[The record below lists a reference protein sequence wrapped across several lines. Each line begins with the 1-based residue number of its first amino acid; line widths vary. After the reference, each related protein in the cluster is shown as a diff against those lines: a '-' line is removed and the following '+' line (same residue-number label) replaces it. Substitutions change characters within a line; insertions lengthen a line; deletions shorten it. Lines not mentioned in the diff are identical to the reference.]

1 MNRKSV
7 ASKFNWLIILFAVV
21 SITISSVTVTL
32 FLLHRYTEDVIEKDQ
47 LHMKGLAS
55 SVKGFIDHAFSLN
68 YMLSINPEIVEHLSA
83 APNDWSQRVAEY
95 NRQYDT
101 SLQLKDHSGLSL
113 LVHTQKIYD
122 FVELF
127 FVQDAAGD
135 QTSRSFGPL
144 GHRGERWWFRK
155 ITEDQNY
162 RSFMSKSYYSMTGDK
177 PVASAFHPVYKDDR
191 FIGVMG
197 TDINFDKL
205 QRMVQNYLDS
215 KDLYAVVIDTEGV
228 VIAHPDKNKLREL
241 YNLNR
246 LTKNILVRDQTGES
260 IQDKSGHHQT
270 KEVKLDWDTSVS
282 QIVSD
287 ALSGNSGMAD
297 HVRLEGKNST
307 IYYEPIQL
315 PGHDSNS
322 HYSLLLIR
330 DNSSLMKAKLSISA
344 FVFIFTA
351 FAIFTFIFFFRL
363 QFRKIILQ
371 PLATLVGSMQDAD
384 IVKHDDVV
392 LGTSNEFQLLGD
404 TYNKMRNNLARANEK
419 MSEINERLE
428 LLVEER
434 TTELKNVNRKLLEDI
449 AVRGQIEKALRESE
463 ERYRSLVENTLDGYF
478 IYQMPSGRFLFLNRR
493 ICSLFGY
500 TMEEGL
506 KLTVWDVIDKKA
518 HDYVKQRM
526 QERLQGKFVIF
537 DRQVMKAVRKDG
549 FTFRAE
555 VSTSMVTFRDQTAIQ
570 GVFRDVTEQEN
581 LQEQLQKAERMQA
594 IGRLAGGIAHD
605 FNNLLM
611 GIQGRASLMLL
622 DLDPSHPHSE
632 QLRGIEGHVKRAV
645 ALTNQLLGFARG
657 GKYKVAPVDLNKLIE
672 ENVGMFARTKKELS
686 IDIKYQENIWSVE
699 VDRNQIDQVLLNLY
713 VNAWQAMPDGGHLFI
728 QTRNCRLDAKFV
740 KPYDAAPGR
749 YVEISVTDT
758 GVGMDNETRKR
769 IFDPFFTTKERGRGT
784 GLGLASAY
792 GIIKNHEGIITAQS
806 EKGRGTT
813 FTIYL
818 PASDK
823 PVCEVKSLP
832 AEPAA
837 GVGTILLIDDEDMIL
852 EVGKSMLEKLG
863 YQVLVAGS
871 GSEALEI
878 YCRQPDEIDLV
889 ILDLIMPEM
898 NGRETYDRLKEMD
911 PRVRVLF
918 SSGYSMDGV
927 ANDILK
933 IDSVGFIQK
942 PFDIEKLSRNVRQVM
957 KCLEK

>member
-7 ASKFNWLIILFAVV
+7 ASRFNLLIILFVVV
-21 SITISSVTVTL
+21 SITISSVTITFL
-32 FLLHRYTEDVIEKDQ
+32 LLHRYTEDVIEKDK

-68 YMLSINPEIVEHLSA
+68 YLLSINPEIVENLST
-83 APNDWSQRVAEY
+83 APKDWSQRVAEY

-101 SLQLKDHSGLSL
+101 SLELKDNSGPRL

-155 ITEDQNY
+155 ITADRNY

-177 PVASAFHPVYKDDR
+177 PVASAFHPIFKDNR

-197 TDINFDKL
+197 TDINFDEL
-205 QRMVQNYLDS
+205 QKMVQNYLDA

-228 VIAHPDKNKLREL
+228 IIAHPDKNKLREL

-246 LTKNILVRDQTGES
+246 LTKNILVRDQAGES

-270 KEVKLDWDTSVS
+270 REVKLDWDTSVAR
-282 QIVSD
+282 IVSD

-297 HVRLEGKNST
+297 NVRLDGQNST
-307 IYYEPIQL
+307 IYYEPIHL
-315 PGHDSNS
+315 PGQDSEA

-330 DNSSLMKAKLSISA
+330 DNSSLTKAKFTIIA

-351 FAIFTFIFFFRL
+351 IVIFVFIFFFRV
-363 QFRKIILQ
+363 QFRKIILR
-371 PLATLVGSMQDAD
+371 PLATLADSMQDAA
-384 IVKHDDVV
+384 IAKHDDIV
-392 LGTSNEFQLLGD
+392 LGTSDEFQLLAD
-404 TYNKMRNNLARANEK
+404 TYNKMRNSLATANDK

-434 TTELKNVNRKLLEDI
+434 TTELKDVNRQLLEDI
-449 AVRGQIEKALRESE
+449 AKREQIEKALRESE
-463 ERYRSLVENTLDGYF
+463 ERYRSLVENTMDGYF
-478 IYQMPSGRFLFLNRR
+478 IFQMPSGRFLFLNRR

-500 TMEEGL
+500 TMQEGL
-506 KLTVWDVIDKKA
+506 ALSVWDVSEAKD
-518 HDYVKQRM
+518 HDYINRRM
-526 QERLQGKFVIF
+526 QERLQGKFMKF
-537 DRQVMKAVRKDG
+537 DRQVLKAIRKDG
-549 FTFRAE
+549 STFLAE
-555 VSTSMVTFRDQTAIQ
+555 VSTSMVTFQNQTAIQ
-570 GVFRDVTEQEN
+570 GVLRDITEQEN
-581 LQEQLQKAERMQA
+581 LREQLQKAERMQA

-611 GIQGRASLMLL
+611 GIQGRTSLMLL
-622 DLDPSHPHSE
+622 DLYQGHPHYE
-632 QLRGIEGHVKRAV
+632 QLKGIEDHVKRAV

-657 GKYKVAPVDLNKLIE
+657 GKYQVAPVDLNKLIE
-672 ENVGMFARTKKELS
+672 ENIGMFARTKKELS
-686 IDIKYQENIWSVE
+686 INTKYQEDIWPVE

-713 VNAWQAMPDGGHLFI
+713 VNAWQAMPGGGHLFI
-728 QTRNCRLDAKFV
+728 QTRNCRLDDKFV
-740 KPYDAAPGR
+740 QPYHAAPGK
-749 YVEISVTDT
+749 YVEITVTDT
-758 GVGMDNETRKR
+758 GIGMDDETRKR

-792 GIIKNHEGIITAQS
+792 
-806 EKGRGTT
+806 
-813 FTIYL
+813 
-818 PASDK
+818 
-823 PVCEVKSLP
+823 
-832 AEPAA
+832 
-837 GVGTILLIDDEDMIL
+837 
-852 EVGKSMLEKLG
+852 KLG
-863 YQVLVAGS
+863 YHVLVAGS
-871 GSEALEI
+871 GGEAVET
-878 YCRQPDEIDLV
+878 YRKHSNGIDLV

-898 NGRETYDRLKEMD
+898 NGGETFDRLKEIE

-918 SSGYSMDGV
+918 SSGYSKDGV
-927 ANDILK
+927 ANEILK
-933 IDSVGFIQK
+933 HDSVGFIQK
-942 PFDIEKLSRNVRQVM
+942 PFDIEKLSRHVRQA
-957 KCLEK
+957 LDR